1 MISFGKWP
9 RVLFASVL
17 AMALWTFI
25 SVNTNI
31 FSVDGKFDGFMYFT
45 SYILVIGVWALVA
58 VKINVSDK
66 FYKAISIFIF
76 ALTPFFCMQ
85 VAMILS
91 GAAEYSFGIY
101 FINIMFYVAIMA
113 IILAITRSMKW
124 TAIVTNLVAYLFNLS
139 SCGEVTQIS
148 DGLVLN
154 CGTIS
159 ESRLNAMLI
168 SGKTA
173 KSREIPIVLDP
184 VGVGI
189 SKFRTSAVHKPD
201 CCCNGYSGV
210 GYNVN
215 R

>member
-91 GAAEYSFGIY
+91 GAAEYSFGIQLVKLRCKY
-101 FINIMFYVAIMA
+101 FK
-113 IILAITRSMKW
+113 RH
-124 TAIVTNLVAYLFNLS
+124 TANSKRFPCNRY
-139 SCGEVTQIS
+139 G
-148 DGLVLN
+148 
-154 CGTIS
+154 GTG
-159 ESRLNAMLI
+159 
-168 SGKTA
+168 SGKLHISA
-173 KSREIPIVLDP
+173 EI
-184 VGVGI
+184 
-189 SKFRTSAVHKPD
+189 PD

>member
-139 SCGEVTQIS
+139 SFVVNILRGTPLIPS
-148 DGLVLN
+148 DFLAI
-154 CGTIS
+154 GT
-159 ESRLNAMLI
+159 AAQV
-168 SGKTA
+168 SGKLHISA
-173 KSREIPIVLDP
+173 EI
-184 VGVGI
+184 
-189 SKFRTSAVHKPD
+189 PD

>member
-1 MISFGKWP
+1 MNKYIAYVTIKKIICGGELIMISFGKWP

-45 SYILVIGVWALVA
+45 SYILVIGVWTLVA

-139 SCGEVTQIS
+139 SFVVNILRGTPLIPS
-148 DGLVLN
+148 DFLAI
-154 CGTIS
+154 GTAAQVA
-159 ESRLNAMLI
+159 EN
-168 SGKTA
+168 
-173 KSREIPIVLDP
+173 
-184 VGVGI
+184 
-189 SKFRTSAVHKPD
+189 
-201 CCCNGYSGV
+201 
-210 GYNVN
+210 
-215 R
+215 

>member
-58 VKINVSDK
+58 VKINVSDR

-139 SCGEVTQIS
+139 SFVVNI
-148 DGLVLN
+148 LR
-154 CGTIS
+154 GTPHNS
-159 ESRLNAMLI
+159 KRFPCNRYGGTG
-168 SGKTA
+168 SGKLHISA
-173 KSREIPIVLDP
+173 EI
-184 VGVGI
+184 
-189 SKFRTSAVHKPD
+189 PD

>member
-91 GAAEYSFGIY
+91 GAAEYT
-101 FINIMFYVAIMA
+101 
-113 IILAITRSMKW
+113 L
-124 TAIVTNLVAYLFNLS
+124 
-139 SCGEVTQIS
+139 
-148 DGLVLN
+148 
-154 CGTIS
+154 
-159 ESRLNAMLI
+159 
-168 SGKTA
+168 
-173 KSREIPIVLDP
+173 
-184 VGVGI
+184 
-189 SKFRTSAVHKPD
+189 
-201 CCCNGYSGV
+201 
-210 GYNVN
+210 
-215 R
+215 

>member
-76 ALTPFFCMQ
+76 DTVFLYAGGNDIVGGGRVF
-85 VAMILS
+85 VWNIL
-91 GAAEYSFGIY
+91 YKY
-101 FINIMFYVAIMA
+101 YVLCRDYGDNSCDYKKYEMDGNSNKSCCVLIQ
-113 IILAITRSMKW
+113 
-124 TAIVTNLVAYLFNLS
+124 LVKLR
-139 SCGEVTQIS
+139 C
-148 DGLVLN
+148 
-154 CGTIS
+154 
-159 ESRLNAMLI
+159 
-168 SGKTA
+168 K
-173 KSREIPIVLDP
+173 
-184 VGVGI
+184 
-189 SKFRTSAVHKPD
+189 
-201 CCCNGYSGV
+201 
-210 GYNVN
+210 
-215 R
+215 

>member
-31 FSVDGKFDGFMYFT
+31 FSVDGKFDGFMYFA

-113 IILAITRSMKW
+113 IIFAITRSMKW
-124 TAIVTNLVAYLFNLS
+124 DGNSNKSRCVLIQLVQLRCKYFKRHTANSKRLPCNRY
-139 SCGEVTQIS
+139 G
-148 DGLVLN
+148 
-154 CGTIS
+154 GTG
-159 ESRLNAMLI
+159 
-168 SGKTA
+168 SGKLHIST
-173 KSREIPIVLDP
+173 EI
-184 VGVGI
+184 
-189 SKFRTSAVHKPD
+189 PD

>member
-139 SCGEVTQIS
+139 SIIFLT
-148 DGLVLN
+148 
-154 CGTIS
+154 
-159 ESRLNAMLI
+159 LI
-168 SGKTA
+168 
-173 KSREIPIVLDP
+173 
-184 VGVGI
+184 
-189 SKFRTSAVHKPD
+189 
-201 CCCNGYSGV
+201 
-210 GYNVN
+210 
-215 R
+215 

>member
-91 GAAEYSFGIY
+91 GAAEVFVWNILYKYYVLCRDYGDNSCDYKKYEMDGNSNKSCCIYSTCQ
-101 FINIMFYVAIMA
+101 AS
-113 IILAITRSMKW
+113 L
-124 TAIVTNLVAYLFNLS
+124 
-139 SCGEVTQIS
+139 
-148 DGLVLN
+148 
-154 CGTIS
+154 
-159 ESRLNAMLI
+159 
-168 SGKTA
+168 
-173 KSREIPIVLDP
+173 
-184 VGVGI
+184 
-189 SKFRTSAVHKPD
+189 
-201 CCCNGYSGV
+201 
-210 GYNVN
+210 
-215 R
+215 

>member
-124 TAIVTNLVAYLFNLS
+124 TAIVTNRFPCNRY
-139 SCGEVTQIS
+139 G
-148 DGLVLN
+148 
-154 CGTIS
+154 GTG
-159 ESRLNAMLI
+159 
-168 SGKTA
+168 SGKLHISA
-173 KSREIPIVLDP
+173 EI
-184 VGVGI
+184 
-189 SKFRTSAVHKPD
+189 PD